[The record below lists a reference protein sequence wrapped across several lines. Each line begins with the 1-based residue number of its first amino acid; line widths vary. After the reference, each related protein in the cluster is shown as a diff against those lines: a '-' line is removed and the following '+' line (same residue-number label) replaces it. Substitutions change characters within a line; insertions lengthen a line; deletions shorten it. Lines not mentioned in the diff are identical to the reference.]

1 MYQSLNSN
9 ESDDTYSHFIKFSL
23 DFTVIYSTDF
33 ITYLVRR
40 RMKFVCVQISSLSCT
55 VNTTSEK
62 KQ

>member
-23 DFTVIYSTDF
+23 DFTVICTDF

-40 RMKFVCVQISSLSCT
+40 RMKFVFVQISSFSCT